1 MEQRMFTSRMA
12 VSVAVVLAIAFFI
25 GSAHAYMLGL
35 DGSVSQGSDALY
47 AFDRKGREI
56 KIAQTGSVG
65 PDWVVLEDLGTP
77 SVALDGT
84 VLFGAARERNR
95 NLRWSIFVAEPD
107 SGSILPV
114 ALPTSSEGGLDLEMV
129 ADPRPQQTAEGGILF
144 TAHESSGDDGLFK
157 LAHGKLK
164 RLVRTGERLSDG
176 RLVKVI
182 TFGSVRPESQGGVA
196 FLGYLE
202 PGGQAEMIVS
212 ESGAITVA
220 ALQDNQLANG
230 EHFKSFGLPASTVT
244 ADGPVVAFT
253 ARTDRGA
260 GLFTFARGRLRK
272 VLSQS
277 ASCGPGHI
285 DYLSP
290 ASPGLNEQGGLAV
303 LGRCSGTMGIFLVKR
318 GTAEWVVNA
327 DQATDNGTRFDRLG
341 DPVFT
346 EGTVFFGAL
355 TADGATGFFDIFDG
369 KITHFVPSETPKR
382 NIADRGSANP
392 HTVEVVTMSI
402 NQRGQIAYLGSP

>member
-1 MEQRMFTSRMA
+1 MFTPRLA
-12 VSVAVVLAIAFFI
+12 VNVTVALAIAFFI

-47 AFDRKGREI
+47 AFDHKGREV

-65 PDWVVLEDLGTP
+65 PDWVVLEDLGSP

-84 VLFGAARERNR
+84 VLFGAAKEWNR
-95 NLRWSIFVAEPD
+95 KLRWSIFAAEPD
-107 SGSILPV
+107 SGSIFPV
-114 ALPTSSEGGLDLEMV
+114 PLPTSTEGGSDLEMV
-129 ADPRPQQTAEGGILF
+129 ADPRPQQTAEGGIVF

-176 RLVKVI
+176 RIVRVI
-182 TFGSVRPESQGGVA
+182 TFGSIRPESQGGVA

-220 ALQDNQLANG
+220 ALQDNQLANS

-244 ADGPVVAFT
+244 EDGPVVAFT

-260 GLFTFARGRLRK
+260 GVFTFARGRLRK
-272 VLSQS
+272 VLSES
-277 ASCGPGHI
+277 ASCGLGRI

-290 ASPGLNEQGGLAV
+290 ASPGLNDRGGLAV

-318 GTAEWVVNA
+318 GTAEWIVSA
-327 DQATDNGTRFDRLG
+327 LQATDNGPRFDRLG
-341 DPVFT
+341 DPVFI
-346 EGTVFFGAL
+346 EGAVFFGAL

-369 KITHFVPSETPKR
+369 KITHFAPTETPKR
-382 NIADRGSANP
+382 NIADRVSANR
-392 HTVEVVTMSI
+392 HTIEVVTMSI